1 MIRTISIENFKS
13 IYKLEFELGRFNV
26 LIGANGAGKSN
37 VLEGIAFGGAAAAN
51 KLDYE
56 FLASRGI
63 RYAEPK
69 WMRSGFEKSSSDAQ
83 IKIRFSLKL
92 YDELIP
98 LEFSLENDEKV
109 YSKWQNKSNSLEPLH
124 KVVVQLAEQIK
135 ALETKSNRNESGLNL
150 LRTKSVNI
158 ISSPNSPISFLI
170 YKPEE
175 SALRNFQ
182 SDTQILPLG
191 IKGEGLFK
199 LLKVFSQD
207 QENKPLEEL
216 KEHLRLIDW
225 FDDLQ
230 IGNGSFDAERYLRI
244 KDQFLDDELAY
255 FDQRSANEG
264 FLYLL
269 FYLALFISEDTP
281 PFFAIDNVETA
292 LNPKLC
298 AKLLT
303 ILNDLSE
310 KHGKQVIFTTHNPA
324 ILDGLN
330 LNDDEQ
336 RLFVIERNV
345 SGHTKIRRVTHKPAT
360 DAKNPIKLSEAFMK
374 GFIGGLPDN
383 F

>member
-1 MIRTISIENFKS
+1 MSVFLSIFGYEKLYGIQNDLETERDKKKILYLENKKKHYQLFFTTISN
-13 IYKLEFELGRFNV
+13 
-26 LIGANGAGKSN
+26 
-37 VLEGIAFGGAAAAN
+37 
-51 KLDYE
+51 
-56 FLASRGI
+56 
-63 RYAEPK
+63 
-69 WMRSGFEKSSSDAQ
+69 
-83 IKIRFSLKL
+83 
-92 YDELIP
+92 
-98 LEFSLENDEKV
+98 
-109 YSKWQNKSNSLEPLH
+109 
-124 KVVVQLAEQIK
+124 
-135 ALETKSNRNESGLNL
+135 
-150 LRTKSVNI
+150 
-158 ISSPNSPISFLI
+158 FLI

-175 SALRNFQ
+175 SALRNFM

-216 KEHLRLIDW
+216 KKHLRLIDW

-244 KDQFLDDELAY
+244 KDQFLDDDLAY

-303 ILNDLSE
+303 ILNDLSI

-345 SGHTKIRRVTHKPAT
+345 SGHTKIRRVTHKPLT
-360 DAKNPIKLSEAFMK
+360 DAKKTIKLSEAFMK